1 MNHFAYPQMFWL
13 LLLPFLF
20 RAVLPA
26 VKGLHGDALRVPFI
40 GDLVKINLKSGGLW
54 GRSTENPDRISLPL
68 ILLYLVW
75 ALLVAAAARPQWVGE
90 PVRIKNY
97 GRDILMVM
105 DISNSMQE
113 PDFALRG
120 RRIDRLTAVKLVAS
134 DFIRKRTDDR
144 IGLVLFGTRAYLQ
157 APITYDKKSVEEIL
171 KTMDAGM
178 AGDSTA
184 IGDALGLALK
194 TLKDSPN
201 KDKKVIILLTDGE
214 NNDGALT
221 LPQAINLAREEGV
234 KVYENYYIEDSL
246 SNGSTMRFFKNR
258 TEVDKVCLMDGEL
271 PSETGEIAID
281 RMYADNNSLKIGD
294 TLDDGT
300 KSWTIT
306 GLVALSDYSCL
317 FQNNNDSMF
326 DAVKFG
332 VGVVTD
338 EEFDSLDQDKLQY
351 NYAWTYNEKP
361 QTELEEKNVSED
373 LMKAMGKV
381 VTLENFV
388 PQYQNQ
394 AIIFT
399 GDDMGS
405 DKAMM
410 IMLLYIIIVIMAFV
424 FGITTSNTI
433 AKEAGVIGTLRASGY
448 TKNELIR
455 HYMTLPVIVTLVGAL
470 IGNILGYTAFK
481 DVCAG
486 MYYGSYSLPTYV
498 TIWNAEAFLMTT
510 IVPVIIMF
518 VVNYAVLHHKLKL
531 SPLKFLRRDLSSRKQ
546 RRAVYLS
553 PRMKIFHRFRL
564 RVIFQNIS
572 NYLVLFVGIVF
583 ANLLLMFGLLLP
595 SALDHYQLEIQNNML
610 AKYQYMLS
618 MPVSVMG
625 GSNKLESML
634 DMLLF
639 AHDAE
644 TDNEDAEEFSAYS
657 LNTLPTKYKSEE
669 VTLYGVHDDS
679 KYIDVDFS
687 DGVYI
692 SKAYADKFLLKP
704 GDSITLKEKY
714 EDDEYTFKIS
724 GIYDY
729 NGSLCIFMPQEE
741 LNQTFDLGDDY
752 FSGYFSNTEIT
763 DIDSSYIGSV
773 IDLDALT
780 KISRQLSVSMG
791 SMMGMV
797 NLFAVAIYMIHKCF
811 DCFR

>member
-1 MNHFAYPQMFWL
+1 MKSPL
-13 LLLPFLF
+13 RKRIPREL
-20 RAVLPA
+20 
-26 VKGLHGDALRVPFI
+26 KGEI
-40 GDLVKINLKSGGLW
+40 GK
-54 GRSTENPDRISLPL
+54 
-68 ILLYLVW
+68 YLV
-75 ALLVAAAARPQWVGE
+75 VF
-90 PVRIKNY
+90 
-97 GRDILMVM
+97 ILMVATIGM
-105 DISNSMQE
+105 VSG
-113 PDFALRG
+113 F
-120 RRIDRLTAVKLVAS
+120 LVADGS
-134 DFIRKRTDDR
+134 MIQAYNEGFEKYNIEDGNFRTGER
-144 IGLVLFGTRAYLQ
+144 LYRGQR
-157 APITYDKKSVEEIL
+157 E
-171 KTMDAGM
+171 
-178 AGDSTA
+178 A
-184 IGDALGLALK
+184 I
-194 TLKDSPN
+194 
-201 KDKKVIILLTDGE
+201 E
-214 NNDGALT
+214 
-221 LPQAINLAREEGV
+221 EEGV
-234 KVYENYYIEDSL
+234 KIYENYYIEDSL

-271 PSETGEIAID
+271 PLKTGEIAID
-281 RMYADNNSLKIGD
+281 RMYADNNALKIGD
-294 TLDDGT
+294 ILDDGT

-326 DAVKFG
+326 DSVKFG
-332 VGVVTD
+332 VGIVTD
-338 EEFDSLDQDKLQY
+338 EEFDLLDQDKLQY

-361 QTELEEKNVSED
+361 KTELEEKNVSED

-394 AIIFT
+394 AITFT

-448 TKNELIR
+448 TRNELIR
-455 HYMTLPVIVTLVGAL
+455 HYMTLPVIVTLVGAV
-470 IGNILGYTAFK
+470 IGNILGYTVFK

-498 TIWNAEAFLMTT
+498 TVWNAEAFLLTT
-510 IVPVIIMF
+510 VVPVIIMF

-546 RRAVYLS
+546 RYAVYLS
-553 PRMKIFHRFRL
+553 PRMKIFSRFRL

-572 NYLVLFVGIVF
+572 NYFVLFVGIIF

-618 MPVSVMG
+618 VPVSVMG
-625 GSNKLESML
+625 GSNKLEGML

-639 AHDAE
+639 AHDTE

-657 LNTLPTKYKSEE
+657 LNTLPGKYKSEE
-669 VTLYGVHDDS
+669 VVLYGIKDNS
-679 KYIDVDFS
+679 KYIDADFS
-687 DGVYI
+687 DGIYI
-692 SKAYADKFLLKP
+692 SQAYADKFLLGP
-704 GDSITLKEKY
+704 GDTITLKEKY
-714 EDDEYTFKIS
+714 EDDEYSFKIG

-729 NGSLCIFMPQEE
+729 TGSICVFMPQKE

-763 DIDSSYIGSV
+763 DIDSTYIGSV

-780 KISRQLSVSMG
+780 KISRQLNVSMG

-797 NLFAVAIYMIHKCF
+797 NVFAIAIYMILIYLLSKIIIEKNAQSISMTKILGYTNGEISRLYILSTSLVVILCLLISLPIETTVMEVL
-811 DCFR
+811 FREMMLSSISGWITLWIDPMIYVKMFVAGFITYSVIAMLEYRRIRRVPMSEALKNAE

>member
-1 MNHFAYPQMFWL
+1 MKSPL
-13 LLLPFLF
+13 RKRIPREL
-20 RAVLPA
+20 
-26 VKGLHGDALRVPFI
+26 KGEI
-40 GDLVKINLKSGGLW
+40 GK
-54 GRSTENPDRISLPL
+54 
-68 ILLYLVW
+68 YLV
-75 ALLVAAAARPQWVGE
+75 VF
-90 PVRIKNY
+90 
-97 GRDILMVM
+97 ILMVATIGM
-105 DISNSMQE
+105 VSG
-113 PDFALRG
+113 F
-120 RRIDRLTAVKLVAS
+120 LVADGS
-134 DFIRKRTDDR
+134 MIQAYNEGFEKYNIEDGNFRTGER
-144 IGLVLFGTRAYLQ
+144 LYRGQR
-157 APITYDKKSVEEIL
+157 E
-171 KTMDAGM
+171 
-178 AGDSTA
+178 A
-184 IGDALGLALK
+184 I
-194 TLKDSPN
+194 
-201 KDKKVIILLTDGE
+201 E
-214 NNDGALT
+214 
-221 LPQAINLAREEGV
+221 EEGV
-234 KVYENYYIEDSL
+234 KIYENYYIEDSL

-271 PSETGEIAID
+271 PLKTGEIAID
-281 RMYADNNSLKIGD
+281 RMYADNNALKIGD
-294 TLDDGT
+294 ILDDGT

-326 DAVKFG
+326 DSVKFG
-332 VGVVTD
+332 VGIVSD
-338 EEFDSLDQDKLQY
+338 EEFDLLDQDKLQY

-361 QTELEEKNVSED
+361 KTELEEKNVSED

-394 AIIFT
+394 AITFT

-448 TKNELIR
+448 TRNELIR
-455 HYMTLPVIVTLVGAL
+455 HYMTLPVIVTLVGAV
-470 IGNILGYTAFK
+470 IGNILGYTVFK

-498 TIWNAEAFLMTT
+498 TVWNAEAFLLTT
-510 IVPVIIMF
+510 VVPVIIMF

-546 RRAVYLS
+546 RYAVYLS
-553 PRMKIFHRFRL
+553 PRMKIFSRFRL

-572 NYLVLFVGIVF
+572 NYLVLFVGIIF

-618 MPVSVMG
+618 VPVSVMG
-625 GSNKLESML
+625 GSNKLEGML

-639 AHDAE
+639 AHDTE

-657 LNTLPTKYKSEE
+657 LNTLPGKYKSEE
-669 VTLYGVHDDS
+669 VVLYGIKDNS
-679 KYIDVDFS
+679 KYIDADFS
-687 DGVYI
+687 DGIYI
-692 SKAYADKFLLKP
+692 SQAYADKFLLGP
-704 GDSITLKEKY
+704 GDTITLKEKY
-714 EDDEYTFKIS
+714 EDDEYSFKIG

-729 NGSLCIFMPQEE
+729 TGSICVFMPQKE

-763 DIDSSYIGSV
+763 DIDSTYIGSV

-780 KISRQLSVSMG
+780 KISRQLNVSMG

-797 NLFAVAIYMIHKCF
+797 NVFAIAIYMILIYLLSKIIIEKNAQSISMTKILGYTNGEISRLYILTTSLVVILCLLISLPIETTVMEVL
-811 DCFR
+811 FREMMLSSISGWITLWIDPMIYVKMFVAGFITYSVIAMLEYRRIRRVPMSEALKNAE